1 MVLSARY
8 DLFVSMSENWE
19 HMLKWDE
26 NFYDRNVRVEKK
38 FIGRMNLSDL
48 LLLSSFKLSAPIF

>member
-19 HMLKWDE
+19 YMLKWDE

-48 LLLSSFKLSAPIF
+48 LLPSSFKLSAPIF